1 MLEMM
6 KRFVRDE
13 EGVTAIEYGLI
24 ASLIAVM
31 IIIGATQIGV
41 KLDEIF
47 QYIATKLNKPAA
59 T

>member
-24 ASLIAVM
+24 AALIAVV
-31 IIIGATQIGV
+31 IILSVTNVGTALSG
-41 KLDEIF
+41 IF
-47 QYIATKLNKPAA
+47 QEIADALNGV
-59 T
+59 

>member
-24 ASLIAVM
+24 AALIAVV
-31 IIIGATQIGV
+31 IIASVTLVGENLST
-41 KLDEIF
+41 IF
-47 QYIATKLNKPAA
+47 NYIAGELT